1 MIGVIANDSE
11 HAAIA
16 EFFELF
22 KTPWEFYR
30 DERTYDVVLSTLGEN
45 VAPRATKLT
54 VFYSSHELPI
64 DATENIQRSSADSQE
79 ILLYKESKVPIY
91 GGCITFREEGTGL
104 AADGDFQQA
113 GIYVRHSKGGMVA
126 RVGYD
131 IFDEVR
137 TLLTSSQPFEY
148 ADIPTLELHIGLLRD
163 LILASGAGLVEIPAV
178 PAGYDFIACLT
189 HDVDHP
195 SIKIHKWD
203 HTMFGF
209 LYRAVFGS
217 VRNLALGRMSA
228 RNLVRNWLAAL
239 KLPLV
244 YMGLAKDFWSG
255 FADHYLEL
263 EKGLPSTF
271 FVIPFKDRPGRC
283 REGMAPR
290 IRAARYG
297 ANEIG
302 DAIRKVMAA
311 GCEVAL
317 HGIDAWLDTSSG
329 REEIAEVR
337 RLTNCSGIGVRM
349 HWLYYDERSPA
360 ILEDA
365 GAAYDSTVGYR
376 ETVGF
381 PTGTTQCYKPLQ
393 ASRLLELPLHAMDTA
408 LFYPAYRN
416 LSQQEAI
423 PVLKQM
429 VDNVVKFGGCVT
441 TNWHDRSLFPER
453 AWDTCYRNL
462 IEDLKKRGAWF
473 ATAGQAT
480 AWFRKRRSARFNSDR
495 NSASRASALVSIDS
509 EESVPGLRL
518 RIYKARESRDIGEY
532 SSELRADAAFSE
544 SLNECPPTEWQVEYA
559 SA

>member
-30 DERTYDVVLSTLGEN
+30 GERTYDVVLSTLGEN
-45 VAPRATKLT
+45 IASCATKLT
-54 VFYSSHELPI
+54 VFYASHELPI
-64 DATENIQRSSADSQE
+64 DATENVQCSSTDSPRM
-79 ILLYKESKVPIY
+79 LLYKESKVPIY
-91 GGCITFREEGTGL
+91 RGCITFREEGAEL
-104 AADGDFQQA
+104 VADGDPQQA
-113 GIYVRHSKGGMVA
+113 GMYVRPSKGGMVA
-126 RVGYD
+126 RIGYD

-137 TLLTSSQPFEY
+137 TLLTDSQPFEY

-178 PAGYDFIACLT
+178 PAGYHFIACLT

-195 SIKIHKWD
+195 SIKIHRWD

-217 VRNLALGRMSA
+217 VRNLALRCMSV

-239 KLPLV
+239 KLPFV

-263 EKGLPSTF
+263 EKGLASTF

-283 REGMAPR
+283 RQGMAPG

-297 ANEIG
+297 AKEIA
-302 DAIRKVMAA
+302 DTIRKVMAA

-317 HGIDAWLDTSSG
+317 HGIDAWLDSSSG
-329 REEIAEVR
+329 REEIAEIR
-337 RLTNCSGIGVRM
+337 RLTNSSEIGVRM
-349 HWLYYDERSPA
+349 HWLYYDERSPV
-360 ILEDA
+360 ILEEA

-376 ETVGF
+376 ETVGY

-393 ASRLLELPLHAMDTA
+393 ASCLLELPLHAMDTA

-423 PVLKQM
+423 PVLKQL
-429 VDNVVKFGGCVT
+429 VDNAVKFGGCIT
-441 TNWHDRSLFPER
+441 TNWHDRSLLPER
-453 AWDTCYRNL
+453 VWDTCYRSL
-462 IEDLKKRGAWF
+462 IEDLKERGAWF

-480 AWFRKRRSARFNSDR
+480 AWFRKRRSARFNSDC
-495 NSASRASALVSIDS
+495 NSASHASALISIDS

-518 RIYKARESRDIGEY
+518 RIYKARESRDIGDS
-532 SSELRADAAFSE
+532 SSELCPDAVFGE
-544 SLNECPPTEWQVEYA
+544 SAKESAPTEWQVEYA